1 MGSST
6 PDLYNYLI
14 LILLI
19 FFIFSFLYFFFC
31 QKIKY
36 YQLKRKMQFSPRDF
50 IIELYDN
57 LRKILGFFGF
67 AYANQPLLEYVT
79 FIEEKTGIKNVFLK
93 ITNKFMEA
101 NYSNREIKLEEV
113 VIFVKYYNNFLKG
126 FIKKHNLITFLKKYC
141 LVFFRKY
148 IFFF

>member
-1 MGSST
+1 
-6 PDLYNYLI
+6 
-14 LILLI
+14 
-19 FFIFSFLYFFFC
+19 
-31 QKIKY
+31 
-36 YQLKRKMQFSPRDF
+36 MQFSPRDF

-126 FIKKHNLITFLKKYC
+126 FIKKYNLITFLKKYC
-141 LVFFRKY
+141 LIFFRKY